1 MTPDFPISLEGPA
14 PLGFTSPDPL
24 LSGPPQQ
31 AELLTDAT
39 SSSLSPS
46 ASTLD
51 PPAQEP
57 MTLRELPS
65 QDTSTN
71 TPTASLPPLSPSSTA
86 SPKIH
91 HELIE
96 GEPIRRP
103 ISYPNM
109 SINVGTTG
117 LNLHFSSDT
126 TMSHN
131 PDILSNPSSH
141 CLIRVKWLQGAETGS
156 VNSQAI
162 HAEGLS
168 NDTEMEFYHGVTCT
182 PIELHL
188 RRGEDF
194 VSIKYAFDGPK

>member
-1 MTPDFPISLEGPA
+1 
-14 PLGFTSPDPL
+14 
-24 LSGPPQQ
+24 
-31 AELLTDAT
+31 
-39 SSSLSPS
+39 
-46 ASTLD
+46 
-51 PPAQEP
+51 
-57 MTLRELPS
+57 
-65 QDTSTN
+65 
-71 TPTASLPPLSPSSTA
+71 
-86 SPKIH
+86 
-91 HELIE
+91 
-96 GEPIRRP
+96 
-103 ISYPNM
+103 
-109 SINVGTTG
+109 
-117 LNLHFSSDT
+117 
-126 TMSHN
+126 MSHN